1 MLIFLAQRFAQGL
14 LVLFVLMTIT
24 FFLVRQLPGN
34 PFTSERALPEHVQEE
49 LNARYGLDKSAVGQ
63 YGAYLA
69 QLARG
74 ELGPSFKRPTRR
86 VSEIISQSFPVSFAV
101 GTSAMI
107 LALLIGIPSGVISA
121 VRRNSLPDYA
131 MMTLAL
137 IGICLPTFVI
147 GPVLAGVF
155 GLQFGWFP
163 VSGWGGP
170 ENIILPALTLALPTG
185 AYIARLTRGGMIE
198 ILSQDF
204 IRTARAKG
212 LPERTIL
219 LRHALRGGL
228 VPAVAFIG
236 PAYAGIISGSFVVE
250 TIFQLPGMGQHFVN
264 APGDRDYM
272 LIQGIVLLFGL
283 LIVTANIG
291 ADLLQRW
298 LDPRSRATA

>member
-24 FFLVRQLPGN
+24 FFLVRQLPGH
-34 PFTSERALPEHVQEE
+34 PFTAERALPEHVRAE
-49 LNARYGLDKSAVGQ
+49 LNVRYGLDKPAFGQ
-63 YGAYLA
+63 YTAYLA
-69 QLARG
+69 QLSRG

-86 VSEIISQSFPVSFAV
+86 VSEIIGQSFPVSFAV
-101 GTSAMI
+101 GTSAML

-121 VRRNSLPDYA
+121 VRRNTLADYA

-155 GLQFGWFP
+155 GLNFGWFP

-170 ENIILPALTLALPTG
+170 ENILLPALTLALPTG
-185 AYIARLTRGGMIE
+185 AYIARLTRGGMLE
-198 ILSQDF
+198 VLSQDF

-219 LRHALRGGL
+219 LRHVLRGGL
-228 VPAVAFIG
+228 IPAVAFIG

-272 LIQGIVLLFGL
+272 LIQGIVLLFGM
-283 LIVTANIG
+283 LIVLANIG

-298 LDPRSRATA
+298 LDPRTRATS